1 MREVLLWT
9 GAGQIGM
16 AIARRVGY
24 GKTVVVG
31 DRSLE
36 HAQAAA
42 GVMNA
47 AGFDVIPVEMDLSS
61 RASIQALIRE
71 AQRHGEITMLVNAA
85 GVSPSQAPY
94 RDHSAGGSVRN
105 RRPAGGGGTGHRPGG
120 SGG

>member
-47 AGFDVIPVEMDLSS
+47 AG
-61 RASIQALIRE
+61 
-71 AQRHGEITMLVNAA
+71 
-85 GVSPSQAPY
+85 VSPSQAPY

-105 RRPAGGGGTGHRPGG
+105 RRPTGGGGTGHRPGG

>member
-71 AQRHGEITMLVNAA
+71 KGIAAAVSQVCELPQDHELVQR
-85 GVSPSQAPY
+85 VSALY
-94 RDHSAGGSVRN
+94 EKIGR
-105 RRPAGGGGTGHRPGG
+105 
-120 SGG
+120 